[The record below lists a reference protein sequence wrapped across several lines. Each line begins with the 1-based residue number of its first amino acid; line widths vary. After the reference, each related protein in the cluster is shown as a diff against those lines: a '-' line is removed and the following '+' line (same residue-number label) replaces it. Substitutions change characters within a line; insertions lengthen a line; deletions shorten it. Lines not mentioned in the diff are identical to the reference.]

1 MAARETDASRPGT
14 PRVTTAGEG
23 APAVTEGWDARQE
36 PVVKRER
43 SGLLHDGR
51 ERPAAPLTSGL
62 HQGADRSGFTTRGMV
77 ERLGGQLGL
86 EDRTRG
92 ARPDAFVR
100 RGAGPERPAEEG
112 KMESRT
118 PRDVLGDAM
127 AAARDGARADRPGG
141 KRSCARPPQQ
151 AGVAA
156 GGGPRCSSS

>member
-77 ERLGGQLGL
+77 ERLGGQLGPK
-86 EDRTRG
+86 DRTHG
-92 ARPDAFVR
+92 ARPD
-100 RGAGPERPAEEG
+100 EEG
-112 KMESRT
+112 KMESRA
-118 PRDVLGDAM
+118 PREVQGYAV
-127 AAARDGARADRPGG
+127 AAARGDVRDDGLGA
-141 KRSCARPPQQ
+141 ARPPQQ
-151 AGVAA
+151 GR
-156 GGGPRCSSS
+156 GIRCSSS